1 MVWVNRAKGVKPVA
15 LEVKVGDRIEERW
28 EVRRVLAGGFG
39 RVYLVIDTQDG
50 TPLAIK
56 TYLNPSLVEPEMI
69 ERFRVETELWN
80 QLGSHAHIVHM
91 DSFRILNGLP
101 CLFLEWVE
109 GGDLSEWVGSAR
121 LTLETVL
128 RFGLQFCDGMVHAA
142 SCGLIAHRDVK
153 PQNCLIDARGWQLK
167 ITDFGLAKVVQSAL
181 PAPHSD
187 FARWLAE
194 QEKQPAMAA
203 TPGLTESGVAMGT
216 MAYMPPE
223 QWLDTASVD
232 VRADIYSFGVMLFEL
247 LSGRRPFSGSQVY
260 YLGYQHM
267 MEAPPRLEYPH
278 AMSGRLDDLIQ
289 ACLAKDKDQRPP
301 NFQEVRAYLAEVYTR
316 ATGRPLAPPVTGSQL
331 NANDFNNRAATLL
344 NLGKLPEALY
354 WLERALALQPD
365 LAPAWINRAR
375 CLRRMGQ
382 SVEAEVAC
390 GKALAV
396 ADSSDAWSELGMNLS
411 RRGDPRSEE
420 CFRRATA
427 SDERDP
433 VAWYNLGLFLAG
445 RGQLEEASGCFQRA
459 LQLTPRRGEF
469 WVGYGMCL
477 INQGQVERAAD
488 CFRQC
493 LELHPDHA
501 RAWLY
506 LGEATWE
513 LGRREKSRRYFER
526 ASQLEPGHPGGWL
539 GLGRCLVDAGH
550 YQQALAPLRRCLDL
564 DPEEALAWKVLGNTQ
579 LILGQEDEAVAAFAQ
594 AVALDPDDTES
605 WFLRGQLELRQRK
618 SEQAVHSLR
627 QAASRGHQPAA
638 KLLNQVFKGR

>member
-1 MVWVNRAKGVKPVA
+1 MRPEVA
-15 LEVKVGDRIEERW
+15 REFQVGERIDERW

-56 TYLNPSLVEPEMI
+56 TYLDPNLVEPPMI

-80 QLGSHAHIVHM
+80 QLGTHPSIVRM
-91 DSFRILNGLP
+91 DSFRNLNGLP

-109 GGDLSEWVGSAR
+109 GGDLSEWVGSQR
-121 LTLETVL
+121 LTLETAL

-181 PAPHSD
+181 PARDPD
-187 FARWLAE
+187 FTRWLAE
-194 QEKQPAMAA
+194 LQTRPSQAA

-216 MAYMPPE
+216 LAYMPPE
-223 QWLDTASVD
+223 QWHDTATVD

-260 YLGYQHM
+260 HLAYQHM
-267 MEAPPRLEYPH
+267 MEAPPRLDHPH
-278 AMSGRLDDLIQ
+278 ALSGGLDDLIQ
-289 ACLAKDKDQRPP
+289 ACLAKDKEQRPGD
-301 NFQEVRAYLAEVYTR
+301 FRQVRACLAELYTR
-316 ATGRPLAPPVTGSQL
+316 ATGRPVAPPVTGPQL
-331 NANDFNNRAATLL
+331 SAHDFNNRAATLL
-344 NLGKLPEALY
+344 NLDKLQEALY
-354 WLERALALQPD
+354 WLERAISLQPD
-365 LAPAWINRAR
+365 LAAAWVNRAR
-375 CLRRMGQ
+375 CLRRLGRWA
-382 SVEAEVAC
+382 EAQAAC
-390 GKALAV
+390 DRALAI

-411 RRGDPRSEE
+411 RLGDARAEA
-420 CFRRATA
+420 CFRRATS

-445 RGQLEEASGCFQRA
+445 KGQLEEASGCFQRA
-459 LQLTPRRGEF
+459 LKLAPRRGEF

-477 INQGQVERAAD
+477 FNQEHLGRAAD

-493 LELHPDHA
+493 LEFHPDHA

-513 LGRREKSRRYFER
+513 QGRREKSRKYFER

-539 GLGRCLVDAGH
+539 GLGRCLVDAG
-550 YQQALAPLRRCLDL
+550 QFEQALAPLRRCLEL
-564 DPEEALAWKVLGNTQ
+564 DPEQALAWAVLGNTL
-579 LILGQEDEAVAAFAQ
+579 LILGQEGEAWEAFTR
-594 AVALDPDDTES
+594 AVALDPDDAQS
-605 WFLRGQLELRQRK
+605 WCLRGQLEMKQRNN
-618 SEQAVHSLR
+618 EQAVHSLR
-627 QAASRGHQPAA
+627 QAASRGHQQAVQ
-638 KLLNQVFKGR
+638 LLNQYFK